1 MVSTLRQDWRRGES
15 RCKKNV
21 GKEMEVE
28 SEVRG
33 DESLFV
39 QLSQSIVRF
48 AEFLLMKKLFEE
60 RLGLGSKILSRLLPF
75 SDL

>member
-1 MVSTLRQDWRRGES
+1 
-15 RCKKNV
+15 
-21 GKEMEVE
+21 MEVE

>member
-1 MVSTLRQDWRRGES
+1 M
-15 RCKKNV
+15 
-21 GKEMEVE
+21 
-28 SEVRG
+28 
-33 DESLFV
+33 FV